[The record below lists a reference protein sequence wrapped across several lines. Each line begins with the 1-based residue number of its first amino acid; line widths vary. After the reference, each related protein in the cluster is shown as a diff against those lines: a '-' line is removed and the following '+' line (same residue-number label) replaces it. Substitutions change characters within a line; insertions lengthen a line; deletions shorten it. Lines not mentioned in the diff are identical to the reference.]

1 MLNFASHEKK
11 RHLPVDISDI
21 NTPVKEELI
30 NSISVA
36 TIKKIETTIVE
47 LPTIRPHKLSMAVM
61 NIQTMVII
69 RLFCSDDI
77 EGIGESTT
85 IGGMSYGPES
95 PEGMKLTIDQYIT
108 PLIIGRDATNIGA
121 IMHLIN
127 QHVKGNTFAKNG
139 IETALLDAQGKRL
152 NLPVSKVLGGAVREE
167 LPVLWVL
174 ASGNTEKDIE
184 EGKRLVA
191 ENRHNTF
198 KLKIGRN
205 HPQVDVDHV
214 SQIKQALG
222 SDIKVTVDVNQAW
235 NESVAKTYIQQ
246 LQDNGIDLIEQPIAQ
261 DNWDGLARLTE
272 FFQVPIMADEA
283 VGTVRDAFRLACM
296 RGGSVFALK
305 IAKAGGLINTQKI
318 AGIAD
323 GADIALYGGTMLEGT
338 IGTAASAHVFQT
350 VNNLS
355 WGTELFG
362 PLLLVDDIVKTPIT
376 YANNAL
382 KLPEGPGLGI
392 ELDMNQVNK
401 YQRKKI

>member
-1 MLNFASHEKK
+1 MDLTEIQKEQQNG
-11 RHLPVDISDI
+11 V
-21 NTPVKEELI
+21 TPQTPKV
-30 NSISVA
+30 
-36 TIKKIETTIVE
+36 TIDRIETTIVE

-69 RLFCSDDI
+69 RLFCSDDT
-77 EGIGESTT
+77 EGLGEATT

-95 PEGMKLTIDQYIT
+95 PEGMKLTIDKYIA
-108 PLIIGRDATNIGA
+108 PLILGKDATNVGA
-121 IMHLIN
+121 VMHLIN
-127 QHVKGNTFAKNG
+127 QYVKGNTFAKNG

-152 NLPVSKVLGGAVREE
+152 NLPISKLIGGAIREE

-174 ASGNTEKDIE
+174 ASGDTDKDIE
-184 EGKRLVA
+184 EGKRLIA
-191 ENRHNTF
+191 EKRHNTF
-198 KLKIGRN
+198 KIKIGRN
-205 HPQVDVDHV
+205 HPQVDVDRV
-214 SQIKQALG
+214 SRIKKELG
-222 SDIKVTVDVNQAW
+222 NDIKVTVDVNQAW
-235 NESVAKTYIQQ
+235 NESTAKKYIQQ

-261 DNWDGLARLTE
+261 DNWDGLSRLTD
-272 FFQVPIMADEA
+272 FFEVPIMADEA
-283 VGTVRDAFRLACM
+283 VATVRDAFRLAQN

-350 VNNLS
+350 LNTLS

-362 PLLLVDDIVKTPIT
+362 PLLLVDDIVKTPIK
-376 YANNAL
+376 YENCAL

-401 YQRKKI
+401 YQRKN